1 MKNLLDQVDLGAKL
15 SERKYGEKLVRW
27 QMRLRELCQDLRG
40 SGRSFVVA
48 FEGWDAA
55 GKGGAIRRLTQ
66 PLDPRAY
73 EVHAIAAPEGE
84 DRARHYLWRFWRR
97 LPEHGN
103 IGVFDRTWY
112 GRLLVERVEG
122 FAKEYEWKRAFH
134 EINEFEQ
141 QLVDND
147 VIVTKF
153 WLHLSPEEQ
162 LRRFEA
168 RKNDRLR
175 SWKLTEEDWRNRE
188 KWDRYEIAVR
198 EMLDKTHTD
207 HAPWTV
213 VAGDDKYTARIQIL
227 ETAARALERGLQGGA
242 KKGKK
247 GGKGKGKDKDKKK
260 DGKKRKK

>member
-1 MKNLLDQVDLGAKL
+1 MKNPLDQVDLDQAL
-15 SERKYGEKLVRW
+15 SEKKYGERLVKW
-27 QMRLRELCQDLRG
+27 QMRLRELAQELRA
-40 SGRSFVVA
+40 SGRSFVIA

-55 GKGGAIRRLTQ
+55 GKGGAIRRVTQ
-66 PLDPRAY
+66 PLDPRSY

-84 DRARHYLWRFWRR
+84 EKARHYLWRFWRR

-122 FAKEYEWKRAFH
+122 FAKEYEWKRAFK
-134 EINEFEQ
+134 EVNEFEQ
-141 QLVDND
+141 QLADND
-147 VIVTKF
+147 VILAKF
-153 WLHLSPEEQ
+153 WLHLSKEEQ

-188 KWDRYEIAVR
+188 KWERYETAVR
-198 EMLDKTHTD
+198 DMLAKTNTD

-213 VAGDDKYTARIQIL
+213 VAGNDKYFARIQVL
-227 ETAARALERGLQGGA
+227 ETVARTLEKGLRASGA
-242 KKGKK
+242 KA
-247 GGKGKGKDKDKKK
+247 GKGKNGKKK
-260 DGKKRKK
+260 KKKKSKKN